1 MRTSCCM
8 RRRGCAVCR
17 RLTYRS
23 PTQTYRHARTHD
35 PSVLCTSA
43 VAGALR
49 AWSAAALAIA
59 LSETRLS
66 DAAHSD
72 LLSAAEDTIAQT
84 TQDAARIERCRAFST
99 KLVRPRLATSP
110 SLIT

>member
-1 MRTSCCM
+1 M
-8 RRRGCAVCR
+8 RRRGCAVRR
-17 RLTYRS
+17 RLTS
-23 PTQTYRHARTHD
+23 ITHLGVSTCTHG
-35 PSVLCTSA
+35 PSALCASA

-99 KLVRPRLATSP
+99 KLVRPRHLTESQHLSYAP
-110 SLIT
+110 GV